1 MVNRRIW
8 HRFDWFVLFIALL
21 LILFGVAMIRSAT
34 LNSPSLQ
41 SAPLR
46 HAISGLIGL
55 VLLLLTASV
64 DYRILGYLKWPLYV
78 LTLLLLVGV
87 IYSGKAA
94 GGAQRWLVLG
104 PIMFQPSEFVKL
116 FIIVVMARFLAD
128 REGEM
133 HKWSNFLLAILLLV
147 PPVVLI
153 YKEPDLGTAIAVLFV
168 GGVMILMSGVSLAH
182 VAVSFGATLVAIPI
196 VWQHLHG
203 YMRERILSF
212 VNPSLDATNYN
223 NVRQALIS
231 IGSGG
236 LLGQGY
242 GKGSQNQLHFLRVRY
257 TDFIFSVIAEEW
269 GFIGTVIFLLILL
282 IFLLRLIR
290 QAERAQDQFGRLLI
304 TGVVTLIYFQVFVNI
319 GMTMRLMPV
328 TGIPLPFVSYGRSSL
343 ITLMLGLGLVESVI
357 MHSKKL
363 EFG

>member
-1 MVNRRIW
+1 
-8 HRFDWFVLFIALL
+8 
-21 LILFGVAMIRSAT
+21 
-34 LNSPSLQ
+34 LNSPDLQ
-41 SAPLR
+41 SAPIR

-55 VLLLLTASV
+55 VLLLLTASI
-64 DYRILGYLKWPLYV
+64 DYRVLGYLKWPLYA

-87 IYSGKAA
+87 IYSGRVY

-104 PIMFQPSEFVKL
+104 PIVFQPSEFVKL
-116 FIIVVMARFLAD
+116 FMIVVMARFLAD
-128 REGEM
+128 KEGEM
-133 HKWSNFLLAILLLV
+133 HRWGNFLLAFLLLI
-147 PPVVLI
+147 PPVILI

-168 GGVMILMSGVSLAH
+168 GGVMILMSGVSLVH
-182 VAVSFGATLVAIPI
+182 VGVSIGATLAAVPI

-203 YMRERILSF
+203 YMKERILSF
-212 VNPSLDATNYN
+212 INPTMDPANYN
-223 NVRQALIS
+223 NTRQALIS

-242 GKGSQNQLHFLRVRY
+242 GKGTQNQLHFLRVRY

-269 GFIGTVIFLLILL
+269 GFIGTVVFLLILL
-282 IFLLRLIR
+282 LFLLRMIR
-290 QAERAQDQFGRLLI
+290 QAERSPDPFGRLLI
-304 TGVVTLIYFQVFVNI
+304 TGVVTLIYFQIFVNI

-343 ITLMLGLGLVESVI
+343 ITLMLGLGLVESVV
-357 MHSKKL
+357 MRSKKL